1 MTKRRVI
8 CLLAASMLLGMTA
21 CGKTNADQENTA
33 KETVQQTTQ
42 QESEIQKEPEIQE
55 ETEVQETADIQQESG
70 TTLTPEDAEQ
80 LLVSVLGTQDEQT
93 GYTYSFGYIE
103 TMTID
108 GAEYH
113 AFVWSWLVEDHN
125 SRLGELFVAVDGSA
139 IYEGEYL
146 GDSAEVNTQKNLLT
160 Q

>member
-21 CGKTNADQENTA
+21 CGKTNADQENTVR
-33 KETVQQTTQ
+33 ETVQQTTQ
-42 QESEIQKEPEIQE
+42 QEPKVQEEPE
-55 ETEVQETADIQQESG
+55 TQESG
-70 TTLTPEDAEQ
+70 ATLTPEDAEQ

-103 TMTID
+103 TMSID

-146 GDSAEVNTQKNLLT
+146 GDSAELDTQKNLLT
-160 Q
+160 P

>member
-1 MTKRRVI
+1 MI

-21 CGKTNADQENTA
+21 CGKTNADQENTVR
-33 KETVQQTTQ
+33 ETVQETTQ
-42 QESEIQKEPEIQE
+42 QEPEIQE
-55 ETEVQETADIQQESG
+55 EPKAQEEPETQESG
-70 TTLTPEDAEQ
+70 ATLTPEDAEQ

-146 GDSAEVNTQKNLLT
+146 GDSAELNTQKNLLT
-160 Q
+160 P

>member
-21 CGKTNADQENTA
+21 CGKTNADQENTVR
-33 KETVQQTTQ
+33 ETVQETTQ
-42 QESEIQKEPEIQE
+42 QEPEIQE
-55 ETEVQETADIQQESG
+55 EPKAQEEPETQESG
-70 TTLTPEDAEQ
+70 ATLTPEDAEQ

-146 GDSAEVNTQKNLLT
+146 GDSAELDTQKNLLT
-160 Q
+160 P